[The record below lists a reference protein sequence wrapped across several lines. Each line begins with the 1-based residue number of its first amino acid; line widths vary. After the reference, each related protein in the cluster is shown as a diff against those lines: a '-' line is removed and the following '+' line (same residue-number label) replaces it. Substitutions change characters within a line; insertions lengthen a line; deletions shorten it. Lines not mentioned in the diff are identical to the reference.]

1 MARDGGSAII
11 DLMRART
18 NGGSGWRIAGAQRT
32 VSCRTCRLD
41 RETSMKNHRGP
52 NRPAIFATARLL
64 ASAGLASV
72 VRAQAPATSNDAIR
86 VTLLGTGTPR
96 PLMERFGP
104 SILVEAG
111 KEKLVVDVGRGAMQ
125 RLFQLG
131 VSYSDITGVLLTH
144 LHSDH
149 VVGLPDL
156 WLTGWLVSSRATP
169 LELWGPA
176 GTRKMVSG
184 LQSAFSFDLDIRV
197 RDDKAPKEGGRLI
210 AHDIGE
216 GVVFD
221 RGGVKVTAFLVDH
234 GLARPALGYRVD
246 AGGHSVVLSGD
257 TRYSPNLISHARG
270 TDLLIHEVGAA
281 SAEQMNRDAHTRTII
296 AHHTTPEEAASVFN
310 QVQPKLAVFSHI
322 VLRGATADDA
332 VRTTRLTY
340 AGPLQLG
347 EDLMRFHVG
356 DEVTIERIAPP
367 PGAH

>member
-1 MARDGGSAII
+1 MQSH
-11 DLMRART
+11 
-18 NGGSGWRIAGAQRT
+18 RI
-32 VSCRTCRLD
+32 
-41 RETSMKNHRGP
+41 P
-52 NRPAIFATARLL
+52 NRPAVLATALLL
-64 ASAGLASV
+64 ASASLSPVALAQVPGASTD
-72 VRAQAPATSNDAIR
+72 PIR

-111 KEKLVVDVGRGAMQ
+111 KEKLIVDVGRGALQ

-131 VSYSDITGVLLTH
+131 VSYADITGVLLTH

-149 VVGLPDL
+149 IVGLPDL
-156 WLTGWLVSSRATP
+156 WLTGWLISSRATP

-176 GTRKMVSG
+176 GTRKMAAG

-197 RDDKAPKEGGRLI
+197 RDDKVPAEGGRI
-210 AHDIGE
+210 VAHDIGE

-234 GLARPALGYRVD
+234 GLVRPALGYRVD

-257 TRYSPNLISHARG
+257 TRYSPNLISHAQG

-281 SAEQMNRDAHTRTII
+281 SPDQMSRDAHTRTII

-310 QVQPKLAVFSHI
+310 KVKPKLAVFSHI

-340 AGPLQLG
+340 VGPLQLG

-356 DEVTIERIAPP
+356 DEVTIERFVAP

>member
-1 MARDGGSAII
+1 MRRSSA
-11 DLMRART
+11 AH
-18 NGGSGWRIAGAQRT
+18 
-32 VSCRTCRLD
+32 CRLI
-41 RETSMKNHRGP
+41 
-52 NRPAIFATARLL
+52 AITALCALNVAL
-64 ASAGLASV
+64 APP
-72 VRAQAPATSNDAIR
+72 VRAQASRPTAVQSASPLTSNEIR

-96 PLMERFGP
+96 PFMDRFGP

-111 KEKLVVDVGRGAMQ
+111 TEKLIFDVGRGAMQ

-131 VSYSDITGVLLTH
+131 VSYSDVTGVLLTH

-149 VVGLPDL
+149 TVGLPDL
-156 WLTGWLVSSRATP
+156 WLTGWLISNRATP

-176 GTRKMVSG
+176 GTRKMADG
-184 LQSAFSFDLDIRV
+184 LRSAYSFDLDIRV
-197 RDDKAPKEGGRLI
+197 RDDKVPAAGGRII

-216 GVVFD
+216 QMIFD

-234 GLARPALGYRVD
+234 GLVRPALGYRVD

-257 TRYSPNLISHARG
+257 TRYSPNLISHAKG

-281 SAEQMNRDAHTRTII
+281 SAEELRTNEHTRTII
-296 AHHTTPEEAASVFN
+296 AHHTTPERAAEVFN
-310 QVQPKLAVFSHI
+310 EVKPKLAVFSHL
-322 VLRGATADDA
+322 VLRGVSAEDA

-356 DEVTIERIAPP
+356 EQVTMERVTP
-367 PGAH
+367 

>member
-1 MARDGGSAII
+1 M
-11 DLMRART
+11 
-18 NGGSGWRIAGAQRT
+18 Q
-32 VSCRTCRLD
+32 
-41 RETSMKNHRGP
+41 NHRGP
-52 NRPAIFATARLL
+52 NRPAVFATALLL
-64 ASAGLASV
+64 ASATLSPVA
-72 VRAQAPATSNDAIR
+72 RAQAPAASTDPIR

-96 PLMERFGP
+96 PLMDRFGP

-111 KEKLVVDVGRGAMQ
+111 KEKLIVDVGRGAMQ

-131 VSYSDITGVLLTH
+131 VSYADITGVLLTY

-149 VVGLPDL
+149 IVGLPDL
-156 WLTGWLVSSRATP
+156 WLTGWIISRRGTP

-176 GTRKMVSG
+176 GTRKMAAG
-184 LQSAFSFDLDIRV
+184 LESAFSFDLDIRV
-197 RDDKAPKEGGRLI
+197 RDDKVPAEGGRII

-216 GVVFD
+216 QVVFD

-234 GLARPALGYRVD
+234 GLVRPALGYRVD

-257 TRYSPNLISHARG
+257 TRYSPNLISHAQG
-270 TDLLIHEVGAA
+270 TDLLIHEVGVA
-281 SAEQMNRDAHTRTII
+281 SAEQMSRDAHTRTII
-296 AHHTTPEEAASVFN
+296 AHHTTPEDAARVFN
-310 QVQPKLAVFSHI
+310 EVQPKLAVFSHI

-356 DEVTIERIAPP
+356 EAVTIERFVPP